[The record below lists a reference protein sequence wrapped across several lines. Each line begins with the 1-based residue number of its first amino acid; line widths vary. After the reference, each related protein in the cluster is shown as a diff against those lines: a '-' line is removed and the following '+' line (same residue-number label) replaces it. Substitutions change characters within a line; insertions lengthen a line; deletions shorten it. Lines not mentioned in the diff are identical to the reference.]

1 MKKLGLTMTV
11 AALACAAAQG
21 EIYYSVGEGTTSSL
35 SGAFTVWC
43 DASGT
48 PASVQPKPASGDG
61 NIYVITT
68 GKKLESKNGT
78 FKAKAYLGCIPGVPA
93 GNAETRKAA
102 IPSNAA
108 PYDFDD
114 CTLVN
119 GTWNANSG
127 GTLKMLGNY
136 TVADGCTFL
145 FNGQNC
151 GSEHWTDGS
160 NNARHAE
167 ISGKLSGAADTVLQ
181 YSFSIS
187 TGRSAVGEVLPSRIT
202 ISGDASAFKGKYS
215 VWAPVPSSSRYPRAH
230 LIMASASAFG
240 DSTVAEAVPD
250 AVKLGNEAL
259 LELTD
264 VVVQTDRRGVT
275 LDPGS
280 GKVAGVNAEAGKAWT
295 LTAPL
300 VVQSGSFIKRGAGT
314 VTLAGAYTVG
324 SSGTKTI
331 TVDEGTLVLDALG
344 TFPAD
349 LVVTVKA
356 GATLVQHK
364 YLPGITVTCEEG
376 GVYEKA
382 IEFAVPYDPAT
393 GETTPFDFTSGLPEG
408 DVGLKLTTSLSVFP
422 LDADEGS
429 TVKSLDVAKLP
440 TDGEVTTNA
449 FSDVTEKLYNLPQ
462 TWFEIEPR
470 DGYRALVLKARPVV
484 VSTRA
489 FVDADGGLNAPTA
502 AADGF
507 PWSDGKP
514 VGDDRDYLLQH
525 NVQRFGAV
533 GFQGHS
539 ISVAKGELTLR
550 WFKPS
555 GGAEEKLSVLDKATV
570 YPGVVVYPNHGSIPN
585 AVLRGD
591 IALMGDFG
599 GGSGVTFQTRW
610 SNGGSRVM
618 RLDLQ
623 ATLSGVGTSIWTLNY
638 NGGAESPMELEV
650 SGENANYTG
659 CMFVDG
665 YTKNLA
671 EGNEM
676 RLVVGK
682 SANLGGSP
690 AEPTFNA
697 LRLSNLALL
706 QPKASMTL
714 DTENRGIYVNGKGG
728 FLTPE
733 GVELTVLEPLRVKGE
748 IYKKGPGT
756 LALGGAVSF
765 GEDGTD
771 TSAAFFVRE
780 GAVKAL
786 ADAAVAGFAYTFS
799 GGTAIALDPQANLQR
814 GLFGSLA
821 TVNPTD
827 KIGVTL
833 VPPASADAAMRF
845 AVPICTV
852 PEGSPD
858 LSETFVLQR
867 AKGYT
872 AQLVKETVEVDSSN
886 YDRYSVLY
894 ESKGLTVFIK

>member
-21 EIYYSVGEGTTSSL
+21 EIYYTGAIGSSTKL
-35 SGAFTVWC
+35 NQPFCIWN
-43 DASGT
+43 DASGSAVSPQPT
-48 PASVQPKPASGDG
+48 PTADDG
-61 NIYVITT
+61 NVFVFTAV
-68 GKKLESKNGT
+68 KQKLNGT
-78 FKAKAYLGCIPGVPA
+78 TFPAKAYLGCDVGIPE
-93 GNAETRKAA
+93 GNATKVAMSES
-102 IPSNAA
+102 SNASEHEFLDA
-108 PYDFDD
+108 TF
-114 CTLVN
+114 VG
-119 GTWNANSG
+119 GTWQANSAG
-127 GTLKMLGNY
+127 VLKMTGAY
-136 TVADGCTFL
+136 KFVDGVTFK
-145 FNGQNC
+145 FEGQNH
-151 GSEHWTDGS
+151 GSIHFVSDKDYGDCRRLFEMAGT
-160 NNARHAE
+160 
-167 ISGKLSGAADTVLQ
+167 LSGAADTTLQ
-181 YSFSIS
+181 WTYGIS
-187 TGRSAVGEVLPSRIT
+187 TSRSAAGEILTSGMTV
-202 ISGDASAFKGKYS
+202 SGDSSAFKGKYQ
-215 VWAPVPSSSRYPRAH
+215 VWAPTHSTRIPRAY
-230 LIMASASAFG
+230 LKMTSLTAFG
-240 DSTVAEAVPD
+240 DPTAARAD
-250 AVKLGNEAL
+250 AALLGCETT

-264 VVVQTDRRGVT
+264 VVVQSDKRGVT

-331 TVDEGTLVLDALG
+331 TVDEGTLVLDAMG

-349 LVVTVKA
+349 LAVTVKA

-364 YLPGITVTCEEG
+364 YLPGISVTCEEG

-382 IEFAVPYDPAT
+382 IEFAVPYDSAT
-393 GETTPFDFTSGLPEG
+393 GETTPVDFTAGLPED
-408 DVGLKLTTSLSVFP
+408 DVGLKLTSSLSVFP

-449 FSDVTEKLYNLPQ
+449 FSDATEKLYSLPQ

-502 AADGF
+502 AVEGF

-533 GFQGHS
+533 GFLGHS
-539 ISVAKGELTLR
+539 ITVAKGELTLR

-570 YPGVVVYPNHGSIPN
+570 YPGVVVFPNHGSIPN

-610 SNGGSRVM
+610 SNGGSCVM

-638 NGGAESPMELEV
+638 NGGAECPMELEV

-728 FLTPE
+728 FLTPK

-765 GEDGTD
+765 GADGTD

-786 ADAAVAGFAYTFS
+786 ADAAVAGFVYTFS

-814 GLFGSLA
+814 GLFGSLT

-858 LSETFVLQR
+858 LSETFVLRR

-886 YDRYSVLY
+886 YDRYSALY
-894 ESKGLTVFIK
+894 ESKGLTVIVR